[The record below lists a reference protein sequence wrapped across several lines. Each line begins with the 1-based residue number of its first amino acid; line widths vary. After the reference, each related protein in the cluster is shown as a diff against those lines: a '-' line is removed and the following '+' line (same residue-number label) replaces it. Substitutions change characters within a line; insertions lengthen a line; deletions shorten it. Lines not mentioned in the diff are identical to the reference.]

1 MLLARPGHAERFE
14 RARAEVMRLNQDGR
28 SGDIQLESVTKL
40 LIGQQLSV
48 FRRASTGL
56 WQYADRCTVR
66 AIAAP
71 SVTVE
76 YEQTKPLLEDL
87 IIDWPLVDASGTERG
102 QVYPFAEDAISLA
115 AMLQAFRSGRSSER
129 TAQWS
134 LLESD
139 RLLAQYLKVSELRAN
154 STRLA
159 ALSADLRR
167 QSEALAKLE
176 QAVQKAQQDVVT
188 LTQEEAQ
195 AKKRLQEHADRLLK
209 AREQVQM
216 VEEKIKK
223 KYYYCRPCCLDRS
236 RYPQT
241 NRRCGAVTITATCPR
256 SFNVVRRLFV
266 SIGRHWR
273 TLCASAMTLNN
284 ARWFTFNGEKCCCP
298 CIAGRAPI
306 RSLRQPDNSCSTQRT
321 VRATFFRRSRPS
333 VRCSRLIVS
342 HFL

>member
-1 MLLARPGHAERFE
+1 MRCAGEACSLKSGYLLGIAMSLVLLARPGHAERFE

-216 VEEKIKK
+216 VEED
-223 KYYYCRPCCLDRS
+223 L
-236 RYPQT
+236 
-241 NRRCGAVTITATCPR
+241 A
-256 SFNVVRRLFV
+256 
-266 SIGRHWR
+266 
-273 TLCASAMTLNN
+273 
-284 ARWFTFNGEKCCCP
+284 EK
-298 CIAGRAPI
+298 
-306 RSLRQPDNSCSTQRT
+306 
-321 VRATFFRRSRPS
+321 RRSGEL
-333 VRCSRLIVS
+333 RLASLTRELEVAESSMRLSDETIDKLRAEWREMKRSDRAVAIMKYLLGETDEL
-342 HFL
+342 FGVKE